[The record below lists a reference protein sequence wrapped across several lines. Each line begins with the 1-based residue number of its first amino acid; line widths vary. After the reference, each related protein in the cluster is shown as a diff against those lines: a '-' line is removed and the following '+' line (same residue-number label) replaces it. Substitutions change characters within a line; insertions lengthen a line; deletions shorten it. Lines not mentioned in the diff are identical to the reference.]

1 MMQHRPTSSPTIVPT
16 ILLVDDDVALLAT
29 LATQLEEAGYHTCK
43 ASDVRQAERT
53 FREQKPDLVLLEV
66 DIAHPDGWLLLERL
80 APLVPV
86 IVLSGLGL
94 EEQVVRG
101 LDAGAADYVTRP
113 YRSGELLAR
122 IRARLGAYRP
132 TVSAMLHEGMPAAA
146 FDSSDGAFAETPS
159 PEAALKPSD
168 GAAGPET
175 LAPALPP
182 GPAALPKWAEQA
194 PAEPSPPTRAPL
206 AAAQDDEDEPVF
218 MDIASEARM
227 LAEARAPRQPRPL
240 DENLARLPLG
250 ARLNTARRQRN
261 LSLVQVEND
270 THIRMWYIQAM
281 EEEKFALLPRG
292 ESSEQLVRSYAA
304 YLGLDAA
311 AAAEEYRRAH
321 FNPVVA
327 PPQALGGALR
337 PRNIPRWP
345 FLLLAAL
352 LAVVV
357 SVALIAYLDPQG
369 WRSLVESLTSLTK
382 LTFQP

>member
-1 MMQHRPTSSPTIVPT
+1 
-16 ILLVDDDVALLAT
+16 
-29 LATQLEEAGYHTCK
+29 
-43 ASDVRQAERT
+43 
-53 FREQKPDLVLLEV
+53 
-66 DIAHPDGWLLLERL
+66 
-80 APLVPV
+80 
-86 IVLSGLGL
+86 
-94 EEQVVRG
+94 
-101 LDAGAADYVTRP
+101 
-113 YRSGELLAR
+113 
-122 IRARLGAYRP
+122 
-132 TVSAMLHEGMPAAA
+132 
-146 FDSSDGAFAETPS
+146 
-159 PEAALKPSD
+159 
-168 GAAGPET
+168 
-175 LAPALPP
+175 
-182 GPAALPKWAEQA
+182 
-194 PAEPSPPTRAPL
+194 
-206 AAAQDDEDEPVF
+206 
-218 MDIASEARM
+218 M